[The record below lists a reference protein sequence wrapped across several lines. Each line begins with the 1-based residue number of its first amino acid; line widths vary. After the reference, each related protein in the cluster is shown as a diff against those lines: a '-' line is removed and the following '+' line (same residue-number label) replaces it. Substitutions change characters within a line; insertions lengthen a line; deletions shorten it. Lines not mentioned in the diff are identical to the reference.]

1 MNDERSGVK
10 SGMSK
15 HVGAAGPTRV
25 SLVGP
30 AGTQSSSG
38 PVGATGA
45 TGATGSNSENRIRVF
60 ELSQIPS
67 RHDAHLTLNYDERER
82 VIYGTVHVRSRH
94 GPIVHTHSGGGY
106 SRATDILIFDGSL
119 SVEALPSN
127 TGQWISAES
136 TDMDKEKLS
145 SAEAVALRVLNRSK
159 WSSEA
164 LGHSGI
170 EEIIADFKNLRY
182 DPCWQLIIDEAKS
195 TFEVCRVM
203 MT

>member
-1 MNDERSGVK
+1 
-10 SGMSK
+10 MSK
-15 HVGAAGPTRV
+15 HVGAAGPTGV
-25 SLVGP
+25 SPVGP
-30 AGTQSSSG
+30 AGIQSSSG
-38 PVGATGA
+38 PVGNTGPQGV
-45 TGATGSNSENRIRVF
+45 TGLGFTGPQGPNGPTDRIRVF

-67 RHDAHLTLNYDERER
+67 RPDAHLTLNYDERER
-82 VIYGTVHVRSRH
+82 VIYGTVHTRSV
-94 GPIVHTHSGGGY
+94 VHAYSTGGY
-106 SRATDILIFDGSL
+106 SKSTDILIFDGNL

-136 TDMDKEKLS
+136 TNMGKEKLS
-145 SAEAVALRVLNRSK
+145 SAEAVALRVLSRSK

-164 LGHSGI
+164 TGHSKI
-170 EEIIADFKNLRY
+170 EEITADFKNLRY